1 MFSKRRTTTF
11 VNDDDSIR
19 LKKLQEKFEVEQAK
33 KLKKQLS
40 AGDLIKEREDK
51 IIKGVILHAQW
62 KSFFCLR
69 KLDFDLLVVVWYN
82 TSWTQWLYS

>member
-62 KSFFCLR
+62 KSVIFAFE
-69 KLDFDLLVVVWYN
+69 N
-82 TSWTQWLYS
+82 

>member
-19 LKKLQEKFEVEQAK
+19 LKILQEKFEVAQAK

-51 IIKGVILHAQW
+51 IIKGMILHI
-62 KSFFCLR
+62 L
-69 KLDFDLLVVVWYN
+69 
-82 TSWTQWLYS
+82 